1 MSFNIHSPH
10 CSILG
15 RRQGDTKLTCMEISF
30 WYVMHFTHVSTLKEI
45 EQHSTLGGKRGG
57 RGRDIGR
64 GRVCLFADISDRP

>member
-15 RRQGDTKLTCMEISF
+15 RRQGDTKLTYMEISF

-45 EQHSTLGGKRGG
+45 ELSIQHWEEKEGVKEET
-57 RGRDIGR
+57 
-64 GRVCLFADISDRP
+64 